1 MGEIDYTNC
10 TKEDLADILNH
21 IDREKYPER
30 TALVQSLYDSKED
43 LNEHEQGEVN
53 EITFMK
59 IRNLISGALLL
70 IFAPVV
76 LIFGVNSN
84 RLFYSINIESL
95 QARIVAFLVM
105 VAMGIYVLVQWYK
118 NKNSQVTMVPSQVIK
133 HNFHPI

>member
-1 MGEIDYTNC
+1 MEEIDYTNC

-118 NKNSQVTMVPSQVIK
+118 NEN
-133 HNFHPI
+133 